1 MMIATH
7 LQLLS
12 VVIMLL
18 SATTVVLNVDTVV
31 KLYTQL
37 PTS

>member
-1 MMIATH
+1 MMIATR

-18 SATTVVLNVDTVV
+18 SATTVVLNVDTAV
-31 KLYTQL
+31 KLYT
-37 PTS
+37 

>member
-1 MMIATH
+1 MMIATR

-18 SATTVVLNVDTVV
+18 SATTVVLNVDTAV
-31 KLYTQL
+31 KVYT
-37 PTS
+37 